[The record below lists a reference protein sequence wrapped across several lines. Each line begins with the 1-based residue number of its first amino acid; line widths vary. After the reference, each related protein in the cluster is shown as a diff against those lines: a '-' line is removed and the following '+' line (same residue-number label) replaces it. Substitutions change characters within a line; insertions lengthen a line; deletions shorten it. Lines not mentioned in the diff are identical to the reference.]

1 MHCLIATTAL
11 FACDTMWYRTFKNL
25 LYASRPVFNHFNL
38 LRETYHCVTH
48 RRGVPC
54 VRDRVV
60 LRSVTN
66 RLKTDSKALST
77 FAEFNFHPDDIQVVF
92 EKYLGRVETMIGN
105 EVARQVMES
114 MRLENINKLGS
125 LRVLKGKKGRE
136 EVGKVE
142 VDSSKG
148 GDSTVGRKGGGS
160 KKKRKRRKKRN
171 W

>member
-1 MHCLIATTAL
+1 M
-11 FACDTMWYRTFKNL
+11 
-25 LYASRPVFNHFNL
+25 LYASSPVFKHFNL

-54 VRDRVV
+54 VRDRAI

-66 RLKTDSKALST
+66 RLKTDSKMLSAFT
-77 FAEFNFHPDDIQVVF
+77 EFNFHPDDVQAVF
-92 EKYLGRVETMIGN
+92 EKYLGRVETMMGN
-105 EVARQVMES
+105 EVARQFMES
-114 MRLENINKLGS
+114 MRLANTNKLGS

-148 GDSTVGRKGGGS
+148 DDSTTDGKGSGS
-160 KKKRKRRKKRN
+160 KKKRKRRKKKN